1 MKTLFKS
8 IGLVIKA
15 MWKVITFTRRA
26 LTNVIFI
33 ALIIL
38 FFFSLNKTTTNQEI
52 RTTPTALVLD
62 ISGPIVEKT
71 TRVSAIDS
79 LSNSLIG
86 QSLPQEN
93 LLFDIVD
100 AIRAAKNDDNITGI
114 VLSLSKMSDT
124 NVTKLDYIAK
134 ALQEFKSIGKPVFA
148 TGDFYTQSQYYLAS
162 YADKIFL
169 SPQGGVLLKGYS
181 SYPLYYRRLL
191 EKLDVTTHVF
201 RVGTYKS
208 AVEPFLRDDMSAEAK
223 QANLVWLNQLW
234 DHYLANVTENRKI
247 NVQSLHLTQSKF
259 LSQFSQAQ
267 GSLAQWALNLG
278 LVDQLSTRPEIE
290 SELAN
295 VFGSDREGSYHRVSL
310 DKYLTTVNP
319 PTLVSPNKIA
329 VVVASGAIM
338 DGHQPAS
345 RVGGDDIAAQLR
357 RARTDRNIQAVVLRV
372 DSPGGS
378 AFASEV
384 IRNEID
390 ALKAINKPVV
400 VSMSSLAA
408 SGGYWIAMSAD
419 KIVAAPTTLTGSIG
433 IFSVIPTFEKALK
446 QYGIS
451 SDGVGTTLVSGEGL
465 TNGLSPGAQQAIQLA
480 INNGYQTFISL
491 VANNRN
497 MEINHVDSLAQG
509 RVWTGKDAVEL
520 GLVDQLGDFDDAIQL
535 AAELSNIKHY
545 QLNWLEE
552 PLPMTEQI
560 LNQLL
565 SGAQTQIGIS
575 INNWIPP
582 ALSQVSNQIL
592 ADASL
597 LNQFNDPQGQ
607 YAFCLV
613 CQTE

>member
-1 MKTLFKS
+1 MKTLFKL

-15 MWKVITFTRRA
+15 IWKVITFTRRA
-26 LTNVIFI
+26 LTNLIFI
-33 ALIIL
+33 ALIVL

-71 TRVSAIDS
+71 TRVSAFDS
-79 LSNSLIG
+79 LSSSLIG

-93 LLFDIVD
+93 SLFDIVE

-114 VLSLSKMSDT
+114 VLSLSRMSDT
-124 NVTKLDYIAK
+124 NITKLDYIAK
-134 ALQEFKSIGKPVFA
+134 ALEEFKSTGKPVFA
-148 TGDFYTQSQYYLAS
+148 EGDFYSQSQYYLAS

-191 EKLDVTTHVF
+191 EKLDITTHVF

-234 DHYLANVTENRKI
+234 DHYLDSVSQNRKI
-247 NVQSLHLTQSKF
+247 EAHSLQLTQAQF
-259 LSQFSQAQ
+259 LAQFSQAQ
-267 GSLAQWALNLG
+267 GNLAQWALDRG
-278 LVDQLSTRPEIE
+278 LVDELSTRPEIAQ
-290 SELAN
+290 ELAN
-295 VFGSDREGSYHRVSL
+295 VFGSDREGSYQRVSIYN
-310 DKYLTTVNP
+310 YLSAVNS
-319 PTLVSPNKIA
+319 PTPTSSNKIA
-329 VVVASGAIM
+329 IIVASGAIM
-338 DGHQPAS
+338 DGHQPAN

-357 RARTDRNIQAVVLRV
+357 RARIDRNVQAVVLRV

-390 ALKAINKPVV
+390 ALKAVNKPVV

-408 SGGYWIAMSAD
+408 SGGYWIAMSAN

-433 IFSVIPTFEKALK
+433 IFSVIPTFEKAMK
-446 QYGIS
+446 EFGIS
-451 SDGVGTTLVSGEGL
+451 TDGVGTTLVSGEGL
-465 TNGLSPGAQQAIQLA
+465 TNGLSRGAQQAIQLA

-491 VANNRN
+491 VATHRN
-497 MEINHVDSLAQG
+497 MEINHVDSIAQG

-520 GLVDQLGDFDDAIQL
+520 GLIDQLGDFDDAVRL
-535 AAELSNIKHY
+535 AAELSDTKHY
-545 QLNWLEE
+545 ELNWLEE

-565 SGAQTQIGIS
+565 SGAQTHIGVS

-592 ADASL
+592 ADATL
-597 LNQFNDPQGQ
+597 LSQFNDPQGQ